1 MNAAV
6 TANTY
11 KNQQILTASPE
22 ELTLM
27 LYNGAVRFA
36 NESIKALEKGNIEQ
50 ANTASQRVQDI
61 VREFM
66 STLDMQYEISKNLFA
81 LYEYIDYRLIQ
92 ANIHKDA
99 VQLTEARDLLVE
111 LRDTWIGAMK
121 QTQLARA
128 VGR

>member
-1 MNAAV
+1 MNAAL

>member
-1 MNAAV
+1 MNAAL

-99 VQLTEARDLLVE
+99 AQLTEARDLLVE

>member
-36 NESIKALEKGNIEQ
+36 NESIKALEKGNIEHSNA
-50 ANTASQRVQDI
+50 ANQRVQDI

-66 STLDMQYEISKNLFA
+66 STLDMGYEISKNLFA

-92 ANIHKDA
+92 ANIHKDI